1 MAFISEETIL
11 EVKRACDIFE
21 VVSSYFPLKRGG
33 ADYKAL
39 CPFHDEKTP
48 SFYVSVRKQIF
59 KCFGCGK
66 GGNVIDFVMAHEK
79 LEFQEAVK
87 KLAERAGIQIRY
99 VGEAAPELS
108 KDALYKVNQWAA
120 ELYHKILKNAPANHP
135 AKTYL
140 ASRGITEQT
149 IDAFKLGYAPDSWDE
164 ALKSGRRVGY
174 SQQLL
179 VDSGL
184 VTQRPEDG
192 RVYDR
197 FRHRVM
203 IPILDAAGRV
213 IAFGGRSLDKDQEP
227 KYLNSSESAIFSK
240 GRNFFGLN
248 LVKQELDRLEE
259 VYIVE
264 GYFDVI
270 LPYQFGVRGLLA
282 TLGTAL
288 TKDHVSLLRRYVQ
301 KVTLV
306 FDPDEAGE
314 RASKR
319 GLDMLIGEDL
329 DIGVCRMPEGLDPDD
344 FVTKHGRDAL
354 VRELQQAQD
363 VFDFMVDTLSKEHD
377 PRTDSGKTRLIEGI
391 LGYVARVENEIKRN
405 ILLQR
410 VSGRFG
416 IEERALKTRMKE
428 SRTRAMGVPAP
439 KKALLTP
446 EERLGREMVALM
458 LQDPQSLLA
467 LKEAVGAQGFPTE
480 TTRTLAAKIFEI
492 HEKFEHMSASDL
504 MAFFPEKDPA
514 REALMEIAD
523 TERAIPDPKKAL
535 SQCLQALEAFRE
547 DRVVEEL
554 KAQLKDPSVQDKDGV
569 LAKLQALLA
578 KRRK

>member
-21 VVSSYFPLKRGG
+21 VISSYFPLRRGG

-59 KCFGCGK
+59 KCFGCSK
-66 GGNVIDFVMAHEK
+66 GGNVIDFVMAYEK
-79 LEFQEAVK
+79 LDFADAVK
-87 KLAERAGIQIRY
+87 KLADRAGIQVRY
-99 VGEAAPELS
+99 VGAAAPELS
-108 KDALYKVNQWAA
+108 KESLYKVNQWAA
-120 ELYHKILKNAPANHP
+120 ETYHRWLKSAPSGHP
-135 AKTYL
+135 ARTYL
-140 ASRGITEQT
+140 AGRGITEET
-149 IDAFKLGYAPDSWDE
+149 IDAFRLGYAPDAWDE
-164 ALKSGRRVGY
+164 MLKAGRRVGY

-179 VDSGL
+179 VDAGL

-203 IPILDAAGRV
+203 IPIMDGVGRV

-227 KYLNSSESAIFSK
+227 KYLNSSESPIFSK

-248 LVKQELDRLEE
+248 LVKQELDRLNE

-270 LPYQFGVRGLLA
+270 LPYQYGVRGLLA

-288 TKDHVSLLRRYVQ
+288 TKDHVSLLRRYVRR
-301 KVTLV
+301 VTLV
-306 FDPDEAGE
+306 FDPDEAGA

-329 DIGVCRMPEGLDPDD
+329 DIGVCRLPEGLDPDD
-344 FVTKHGRDAL
+344 YVLKYGREAL
-354 VRELQQAQD
+354 ERELRRAQD
-363 VFDFMVDTLSKEHD
+363 VFDFMVEALSREHD
-377 PRTDSGKTRLIEGI
+377 PGTDGGRTRLIEAI
-391 LGYVARVENEIKRN
+391 LGYVAQVENEIKRN

-410 VSGRFG
+410 VASRFG
-416 IEERALKTRMKE
+416 MEERALRARM
-428 SRTRAMGVPAP
+428 SQARAHVKGLPAP
-439 KKALLTP
+439 KKALPTP

-458 LQDPQSLLA
+458 LQDPESLLA
-467 LKEAVGAQGFPTE
+467 LKESVGAQGFPSE
-480 TTRTLAAKIFEI
+480 ATRKIAAKIFEI

-504 MAFFPEKDPA
+504 MVFFPEKDPA
-514 REALMEIAD
+514 REALMDIAD
-523 TERAIPDPKKAL
+523 AEHSIPDPKKAL
-535 SQCLQALEAFRE
+535 AQCLQALEAYQER
-547 DRVVEEL
+547 RKIAEL
-554 KAQLKDPSVQDKDGV
+554 KARLRDPSVRDKDSV
-569 LAKLQALLA
+569 AVQLQALLA